1 MFAMKFN
8 ICFSCRVVV
17 IEEIESLEDFH
28 EYMKA
33 YNECIITTTSQN
45 NNTINI
51 FQ

>member
-28 EYMKA
+28 EYKA
-33 YNECIITTTSQN
+33 YNECIITATSQN